1 MLAATVQ
8 HCTPM
13 QSPCTDCRA
22 TAVWRLWS
30 VSSHCTLCLT
40 CPGSW
45 QRHKECSNL
54 VHHSSSCKQVCHSL
68 LCITLAPMAACTIL
82 RKAKRRVWTETL
94 KNWPCFGP
102 SFTPKGPLLVQDLDY
117 HQTLCYVAVSPSSF
131 LCLVVVCTVLCC
143 SYTLAD
149 ESISSAAADTEACY
163 MSCVLLKC
171 WFMAKFIQC
180 CCKP

>member
-1 MLAATVQ
+1 MPQRIIIRDMLAATVQ

-45 QRHKECSNL
+45 QRHKECLNL

-82 RKAKRRVWTETL
+82 RKAKCRVWTETL
-94 KNWPCFGP
+94 KNWPCFGRGWA
-102 SFTPKGPLLVQDLDY
+102 FIYAQGPFACTGLGLSSDFVLRGSL
-117 HQTLCYVAVSPSSF
+117 TVFLSVSCGSLYSS
-131 LCLVVVCTVLCC
+131 
-143 SYTLAD
+143 
-149 ESISSAAADTEACY
+149 
-163 MSCVLLKC
+163 VLLIYTC
-171 WFMAKFIQC
+171 
-180 CCKP
+180 